1 MNLLTRRETFDP
13 FDELTVLRNRM
24 DRLFG
29 RFFEEE
35 EPTAMTANR
44 WMPAIDIIET
54 RDALIFKTELPGFEE
69 KDVNIE
75 IENNVLKI
83 SGERKFEETTKEK
96 TYQRVE
102 RAYGKFFRTFTLPV
116 NVNIDKVVATFTNG
130 LLELTVPKKEEAKP
144 KKIALEINKKK
155 LAAA

>member
-13 FDELTVLRNRM
+13 IDELTVLRSRL

-29 RFFEEE
+29 RFFEED
-35 EPTAMTANR
+35 EPMAMTNR
-44 WMPAIDIIET
+44 WMPAVDVIET
-54 RDALIFKTELPGFEE
+54 RDALIFRTELPGFEE
-69 KDVNIE
+69 KDVNLE

-83 SGERKFEETTKEK
+83 SGERKLEETTKEK

-102 RAYGKFFRTFTLPV
+102 RAYGKFFRTFTLPP
-116 NVNIDKVVATFTNG
+116 NVNLDKVVATFNNG

-144 KKIALEINKKK
+144 RKIALEINKKK

>member
-13 FDELTVLRNRM
+13 IDELTVLRNRL

-29 RFFEEE
+29 RFFEED
-35 EPTAMTANR
+35 EPMAMTNR
-44 WMPAIDIIET
+44 WMPAVDVIET

-69 KDVNIE
+69 KDVNLE

-83 SGERKFEETTKEK
+83 SGERKLEETTKEK

-102 RAYGKFFRTFTLPV
+102 RAYGKFFRTFTLPP
-116 NVNIDKVVATFTNG
+116 NVNTDKVVATFSNG

-144 KKIALEINKKK
+144 RKIALEINKKK

>member
-1 MNLLTRRETFDP
+1 MNLLTRRETWDP
-13 FDELTVLRNRM
+13 FEELALLRNRM

-29 RFFEEE
+29 RFATEEE
-35 EPTAMTANR
+35 EPILANR
-44 WMPAIDIIET
+44 WVPAADILET
-54 RDALIFKTELPGFEE
+54 RDALVFKTDLPGFEE
-69 KDVNIE
+69 KDINIE

-83 SGERKFEETTKEK
+83 TGERKFEETTKEK

-102 RAYGKFFRTFTLPV
+102 RSYGKFFRTFTLPLNV
-116 NVNIDKVVATFTNG
+116 NVEKVVATFHNG

-144 KKIALEINKKK
+144 KKIALEVKKK

>member
-29 RFFEEE
+29 RFFEED
-35 EPTAMTANR
+35 EPTAMTNR

-116 NVNIDKVVATFTNG
+116 NVNLDKIVATFVNG

-155 LAAA
+155 LVAA

>member
-13 FDELTVLRNRM
+13 FEELTTLRNRF
-24 DRLFG
+24 DRLLGAFY
-29 RFFEEE
+29 E
-35 EPTAMTANR
+35 EPTELDKR
-44 WMPAIDIIET
+44 WNPPVDVIET

-69 KDVNIE
+69 KDINLE

-83 SGERKFEETTKEK
+83 TGERKFEETTKEK

-102 RAYGKFFRTFTLPV
+102 RAYGKFFRTFNLPM
-116 NVNIDKVVATFTNG
+116 NVNTEKIVATFNNG

-144 KKIALEINKKK
+144 KKIALEIKKK